1 MLQLA
6 RARQDGFTLIEMLV
20 IAPIVILAIGAFL
33 TVIISMTGEVLASR
47 SSNAL
52 AYNVQDAIN
61 RIDQD
66 VKLSSGFLA
75 QNNITLT
82 AGEAQG
88 YNNDATNFTNVGGT
102 SGTSLILN
110 MLATDGNP
118 LSSSSSLVY
127 LADKPNACSSSQLKD
142 NTPMTVNVV
151 YFVKDSTLWRRT
163 IMPSNY
169 ASTSAYCSTP
179 WQRPSCA
186 PNYTASFCKTNDIK
200 LVEGVSSSGFF
211 LEYLGSASST
221 TGNTVASDPTATVSA
236 RNTALYSVPT
246 VSVSVLASTSTAGR
260 TIERSASL
268 RSTRLETNASTIA
281 VVTPD
286 TTPTAPTVTST
297 TTAPANAVFSWN
309 AVSGATGYTVEY
321 NINGG
326 AWQTGFTNQNTRT
339 YTVGAPYNGAVV
351 NARVVAI
358 NSAGTSGYGSSSV
371 TIPIWVPLLLGNN
384 WVWYG
389 SVFAVPAYTKTS
401 SGLVVLKGLVKAGA
415 SNIATLPEGYRPA
428 TNEWLM
434 FENSS
439 NQAVGRLDIT
449 DAGVLGFSVG
459 NNAWYSLDGIA
470 FMPSGAMTFTNF
482 SSFLNSWQNFTPGSG
497 DLRWALASYGTDSLG
512 RVHTRGLVRS
522 GTVADGTDIV
532 TLPAGSR
539 PAEYAHFVNVNS
551 NAAGL
556 VGIQSTGPIEAKGG
570 GNSYLGMNTMFY
582 PSGRATGATCTTQW
596 CNLTL
601 QNSWVHYGSP
611 QSVPQYTKSADG
623 VVVLKGLVRSGA
635 TSQVMATLPAN
646 YCPKE
651 QLLLTV
657 ATAVGWGRVDITSG
671 AAGTGCTITN
681 VGGVVSTTWTSFD
694 AIKFIAEV

>member
-1 MLQLA
+1 MASLPRSLQS
-6 RARQDGFTLIEMLV
+6 GFTLIEMMV

-47 SSNAL
+47 SSNTL

-66 VKLSSGFLA
+66 VKLSTGFLA
-75 QNNITLT
+75 ENSITLT

-88 YNNDATNFTNVGGT
+88 YNNDATNFTNVGGA

-110 MLATDGNP
+110 MLVTDGNP
-118 LSSSSSLVY
+118 LSSTSSIVY

-142 NTPMTVNVV
+142 NTPMTANVV
-151 YFVKDSTLWRRT
+151 YFVKDNTLWRRT

-169 ASTSAYCSTP
+169 ATTSVRCSTP
-179 WQRPSCA
+179 WQQPSCA
-186 PNYTASFCKTNDIK
+186 VGYTAPFCKTNDIK
-200 LVEGVSSSGFF
+200 LVEGVSSGSFF
-211 LEYLGSASST
+211 LEYLGSASAT
-221 TGNTVASDPTATVSA
+221 TANTVASDAGATVAA
-236 RNTALYSVPT
+236 RNVALHSVPT
-246 VSVSVLASTSTAGR
+246 VSVSIVASTTTAGR

-268 RSTRLETNASTIA
+268 RSTRLETNASTIG

-286 TTPTAPTVTST
+286 TTPAAPTVTST
-297 TTAPANAVFSWN
+297 TTAPANAVFTWD
-309 AVSGATGYTVEY
+309 AVPGATGYTVEY

-326 AWQTGFTNQNTRT
+326 AWQNGFTNQNTRT
-339 YTVGAPYNGAVV
+339 YTVGAPYNGAIV

-358 NSAGTSGYGSSSV
+358 NSAGTSGYGTNSV
-371 TIPIWVPLLLGNN
+371 TIPVWMPLLLGNN
-384 WVWYG
+384 WVYYNPPY
-389 SVFAVPAYTKTS
+389 AVPAYTKTS
-401 SGLVVLKGLVKAGA
+401 SGLVVLKGLIKAGS
-415 SNIATLPEGYRPA
+415 SNIATLPTGYRPA
-428 TNEWLM
+428 ANEHIM

-439 NQAVGRLDIT
+439 NQAMGRLDIT
-449 DAGVLGFSVG
+449 STGVLGFTVG
-459 NNAWYSLDGIA
+459 NNAWYSLDGVA

-482 SSFLNSWQNFTPGSG
+482 TPFLNSWQNYSPGSG
-497 DLRWALASYGTDSLG
+497 DANWAPASYGTDSLG

-539 PAEYAHFVNVNS
+539 PAEYAHVVNVNS
-551 NAAGL
+551 NATGL
-556 VGIQSTGPIEAKGG
+556 VGVQPSGPVEAKGG
-570 GNSYLGMNTMFY
+570 SNVYLSMNWIFY
-582 PSGRATGATCTTQW
+582 PSGRATGTSCTTQW
-596 CNLTL
+596 CNLTM

-611 QSVPQYTKSADG
+611 HSTPQYTKSADG
-623 VVVLKGLVRSGA
+623 LVMVKGLVRSGA
-635 TSQVMATLPAN
+635 TSQIMATLPAT

-651 QLLLTV
+651 QLLFAI
-657 ATAVGWGRVDITSG
+657 ATAAGWGRVDVTSG